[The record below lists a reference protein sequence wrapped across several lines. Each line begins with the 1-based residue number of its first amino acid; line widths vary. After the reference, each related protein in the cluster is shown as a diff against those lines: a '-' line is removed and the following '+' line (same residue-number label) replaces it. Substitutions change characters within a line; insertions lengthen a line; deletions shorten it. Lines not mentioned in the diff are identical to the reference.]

1 MINQLINQN
10 IPYPHLQI
18 ISGKSGSGKTHL
30 LLKQLLTPDFLDYE
44 ELYILSPNIQQ
55 TEYQFINLGFENKL
69 SKQILLDL
77 FPRLEKFRL
86 DQLEDLFKIV
96 CDKVDYEDK
105 QNDIKVFITSKKEEL
120 PLIREMNSDVK
131 KLFIF
136 DDIAGDKEFGDI
148 TRTFFSKGQPN
159 NCQSIYLTQQFTEIK
174 PKSIR
179 ENASCLVLFRTS
191 GDSFD
196 KIYKDMAK
204 EVIENKAEFINCI
217 VIEFG
222 ETNIHMY
229 SLIKLMKLLLI
240 KFLI

>member
-1 MINQLINQN
+1 M
-10 IPYPHLQI
+10 
-18 ISGKSGSGKTHL
+18 
-30 LLKQLLTPDFLDYE
+30 KQLLTPDFLDYE

-55 TEYQFINLGFENKL
+55 KEYQFINLGFENKL

-105 QNDIKVFITSKKEEL
+105 KNDIKVFITSKKEEL
-120 PLIREMNSDVK
+120 PLIREMNSDIK

-136 DDIAGDKEFGDI
+136 DDIAGDREFGDI
-148 TRTFFSKGQPN
+148 TRTFFSKGRPN
-159 NCQSIYLTQQFTEIK
+159 NCQAIYLTQQFTEIN
-174 PKSIR
+174 PVSIR

-191 GDSFD
+191 GSSFD

-204 EVIENKAEFINCI
+204 EVMENKAEFRMYCNRIWRNKYSYVFINKI
-217 VIEFG
+217 DEVITDKIFD
-222 ETNIHMY
+222 
-229 SLIKLMKLLLI
+229 IKKNDT
-240 KFLI
+240 